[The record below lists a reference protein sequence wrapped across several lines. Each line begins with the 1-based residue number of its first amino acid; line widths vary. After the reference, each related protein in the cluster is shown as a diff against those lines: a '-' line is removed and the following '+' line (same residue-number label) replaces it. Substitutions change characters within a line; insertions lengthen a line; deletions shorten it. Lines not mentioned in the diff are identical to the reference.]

1 MNTVD
6 LSQIKAVAFDIDGT
20 LYRSWRFF
28 LRMTPHFL
36 VHMYFFAQ
44 YGLARKALRRNAIT
58 EDFDN
63 AQVAEMAKRLHCT
76 PEEAKALLD
85 KIVYKG
91 LCKYFEKIPPCSGV
105 VNFIS
110 DLKNKGY
117 KIGILSDFP
126 PEQKGNIW
134 GIKALCDVC
143 LGAEK
148 AGALKPSPIPF
159 KKLAELFGLKPEEIL
174 YVGNSHKYDVVGAS
188 TAGMKTAWIKTNTSK
203 LFGKKSDI
211 ADITFV
217 HYNELH
223 KIIENSTVQ
232 KP

>member
-1 MNTVD
+1 MNTFD

-36 VHMYFFAQ
+36 IHMYFFAE
-44 YGLARKALRRNAIT
+44 YGLARSALRKNAIT
-58 EDFDN
+58 SDFEK
-63 AQVAEMAKRLHCT
+63 AQAEEMAKRLHCSSD
-76 PEEAKALLD
+76 KALNHLD

-91 LCKYFEKIPPCSGV
+91 LMKYFTNIPPCKDV
-105 VNFIS
+105 VDFIK
-110 DLKNKGY
+110 DLKEKGY

-134 GIKALCDVC
+134 GIKDMCDVC
-143 LGAEK
+143 LGTEST
-148 AGALKPSPIPF
+148 GALKPSTIPF
-159 KKLAELFGLKPEEIL
+159 TALYEQFQLKPEEIL
-174 YVGNSHKYDVVGAS
+174 YVGNSHKYDIEGAS
-188 TAGMKTAWIKTNTSK
+188 NVGMHTAWILTPMKK
-203 LFGKKSDI
+203 FFGKKSDV

-217 HYNELH
+217 HYKELK
-223 KIIENSTVQ
+223 KIFENSTVQ